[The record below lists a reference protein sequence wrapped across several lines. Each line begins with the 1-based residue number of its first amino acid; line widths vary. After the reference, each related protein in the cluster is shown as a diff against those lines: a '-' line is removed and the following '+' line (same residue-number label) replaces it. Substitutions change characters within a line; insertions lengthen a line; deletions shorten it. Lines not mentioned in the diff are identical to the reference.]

1 MAKVRSRFSKKS
13 KYWLPKHVFMTAYH
27 YCLNYREWKAEHDL
41 SVGLRSTHGEGG
53 SGGTGDPTA
62 SQAMRLADLAEK
74 IMLIEDTV
82 NIVAPEINAY
92 LLAYVTDEDLTFDMI
107 KAQGC
112 PCERAM
118 FYDRRRA
125 FYFLLATRLKL

>member
-27 YCLNYREWKAEHDL
+27 YCLNYPGWKAEHDFFIGL
-41 SVGLRSTHGEGG
+41 HSVHGESGG
-53 SGGTGDPTA
+53 SGTGDPTA
-62 SQAMRLADLAEK
+62 NQALRLADLGQK

-82 NIVAPEINAY
+82 KFVAPDIAEY
-92 LLAYVTDEDLTFDMI
+92 LLRYVTDEDLTFDMV

-125 FYFLLATRLKL
+125 FYYLLANRLKL

>member
-1 MAKVRSRFSKKS
+1 MAKVRSRFSRKS

-27 YCLNYREWKAEHDL
+27 YCLNYPDWKAEHDL
-41 SVGLRSTHGEGG
+41 SVGLRSVHSEGG
-53 SGGTGDPTA
+53 GGGTGDPTA
-62 SQAMRLADLAEK
+62 NQALRLSDLGQK

-82 NIVAPEINAY
+82 NFVAPEIAGY
-92 LLAYVTDEDLTFDMI
+92 LLRYVTDEDLTFDMI

-112 PCERAM
+112 PCERKM

-125 FYFLLATRLKL
+125 FYYLLANRLKL